1 MHGTRA
7 WGRKSRSDV
16 RSASHGQPV
25 RTLLLLRH
33 AKSSWADPSLAD
45 VDRPLAPRG
54 EKAARAIARYLLEK
68 RVHPE
73 LVLCSTSRRTRQTF
87 EAIEPSLG
95 RDVPVEYEQELY
107 GASSGELLARL
118 RTVPPEIVTLLVIGH
133 NPGMQE
139 LALLLAGRGA
149 RLDRLREKLPTAAL
163 ATLEMRDGWAELT
176 AGGAELV
183 DYVVPRELG

>member
-1 MHGTRA
+1 VG
-7 WGRKSRSDV
+7 
-16 RSASHGQPV
+16 
-25 RTLLLLRH
+25 TLLLLRH
-33 AKSSWADPSLAD
+33 AKSSWDDPSLAD

-54 EKAARAIARYLLEK
+54 EKAARTIARYLLEK
-68 RVHPE
+68 RVRPD

-107 GASSGELLARL
+107 GASEVELLARI
-118 RTVPPEIVTLLVIGH
+118 RTVSPEVGTLLLLGH
-133 NPGMQE
+133 NPGMQD

-149 RLDRLREKLPTAAL
+149 RLDRLREKFPTAAL
-163 ATLEMRDGWAELT
+163 ATLAAEDGWAELK
-176 AGGAELV
+176 AGVAELV